1 MSISV
6 FLLYCICC
14 AVIFSEDGR
23 QGTLS
28 ASQPLPSSSKVPQV
42 DIAGLVEF
50 LADGTDMPERS
61 QLAARGEYDEAIR
74 PRARLADE
82 ERMGDV
88 HVGPRRVMRA
98 IAFAA
103 HLEPDQREVKRDGID
118 GAMRPAEQTGAA
130 APHPPE
136 FFVLA
141 GCVDAGDGLDST
153 AVQAGLA
160 ACQEDAGTFAAVFVC
175 AGYEGV
181 DVSGIWYGL
190 A

>member
-1 MSISV
+1 M
-6 FLLYCICC
+6 
-14 AVIFSEDGR
+14 
-23 QGTLS
+23 
-28 ASQPLPSSSKVPQV
+28 PQV
-42 DIAGLVEF
+42 DIAGLIEF

-103 HLEPDQREVKRDGID
+103 HLEPDQREIKRDGID

-136 FFVLA
+136 FLVLA
-141 GCVDAGDGLDST
+141 GCVDDALAYFKGVAVIKVTSEKTDRGSVFFQFYTSLKELST
-153 AVQAGLA
+153 PLKLK
-160 ACQEDAGTFAAVFVC
+160 
-175 AGYEGV
+175 
-181 DVSGIWYGL
+181 IR
-190 A
+190 